1 MAVGPRQDVEEMN
14 KLLVPVLGFSLLLL
28 GARSFAQQQ
37 QTCDGPQIGSW
48 ALLSIETQDKETN
61 EKNNLLGAHPYGYLS
76 YGSDCRMYV
85 ILTKESRVAPAQL
98 VATDPESIGLYR
110 GLISYAGTYSI
121 DGSNIIHHIQA
132 SWNQAW
138 TGTTQVQQFNVDG
151 STLFLRTGPSK
162 SPLTGKQSSTV
173 LMWTRAQ

>member
-98 VATDPESIGLYR
+98 VATDQESIGLYR

-151 STLFLRTGPSK
+151 STLFLRTGPTK

-173 LMWTRAQ
+173 LIWTRAQ

>member
-1 MAVGPRQDVEEMN
+1 MSVRTRQDIKEM
-14 KLLVPVLGFSLLLL
+14 KIPLPILGFSLLLL
-28 GARSFAQQQ
+28 SASSLAQQHQ
-37 QTCDGPQIGSW
+37 SCEGPQLGSW
-48 ALLSIETQDKETN
+48 VLLSIETQDMETN
-61 EKNNLLGAHPYGYLS
+61 EKNNLLGAHPYGYLT
-76 YGSDCRMYV
+76 YGADCRMYA

-98 VATDPESIGLYR
+98 VATDQESVGLYR

-121 DGSNIIHHIQA
+121 DGSNISHHIQA

-151 STLFLRTGPSK
+151 STLFLRTGPTK

-173 LMWTRAQ
+173 LIWTRAQ

>member
-1 MAVGPRQDVEEMN
+1 MRS
-14 KLLVPVLGFSLLLL
+14 LILTLCFSALLL
-28 GARSFAQQQ
+28 GTPAFAQQP

-48 ALLSIETQDKETN
+48 VLLSIETQDKETN

-76 YGSDCRMYV
+76 YGADCRMYV

-98 VATDPESIGLYR
+98 VATDEESIGLYR
-110 GLISYAGTYSI
+110 GLISYAGTYSV

-138 TGTTQVQQFNVDG
+138 TGTTQIQQFNVDG
-151 STLFLRTGPSK
+151 STLFLKTGSVK
-162 SPLTGKQSSTV
+162 NPLTGKQSSTV
-173 LMWTRAQ
+173 IMWTKAQ

>member
-1 MAVGPRQDVEEMN
+1 M
-14 KLLVPVLGFSLLLL
+14 KLSFRILGLSLVLFS
-28 GARSFAQQQ
+28 ANSFAQEH
-37 QTCDGPQIGSW
+37 QTCDGPQLGSW
-48 ALLSIETQDKETN
+48 VLLSIETQDMETN
-61 EKNNLLGAHPYGYLS
+61 EKNNFLGAHPYGYLS
-76 YGSDCRMYV
+76 YGADCRMHA

-98 VATDPESIGLYR
+98 VATDQESIGLYR

-121 DGSNIIHHIQA
+121 DGSNILHHIQA

-151 STLFLRTGPSK
+151 STLFLRTGPTK

-173 LMWTRAQ
+173 FIWTRAQ